1 MENDLTKDLQLTPM
15 SVSACRVL
23 AAKLVHSKHPG
34 AKHEGCIVKSEQSAM
49 GHEVIRAAG

>member
-15 SVSACRVL
+15 SGSARRVL

-49 GHEVIRAAG
+49 GHEVIRAAV